1 MLGKLRDFSRSK
13 LAGVLIAIIII
24 PFVFWGMGSVFS
36 GGNANNVAKID
47 NKNISTQDFI
57 EYVNSSRINP
67 DDLRNNLDKNILEEI
82 LSQIISLQLL
92 KMEIEDASLI
102 ISDQIL
108 FNKIIKDK
116 KFQEN
121 NKFSRIKYEKFLLE
135 NNSSAVEYEAKLKD
149 SELQADLF
157 QYISGGV
164 ISPKFYTKNKYL
176 EETKKI
182 NVKYINL
189 EKLYKSEFTKDEI
202 EKYINDNIEELKTD
216 YITFS
221 YTEISPKTLIDG
233 DEFNKSFFN
242 ELDNLENDILNGL
255 NIKELKLKYNLDIK
269 EEVKYSD
276 LEKNKIYF
284 SEIYKNRNGE
294 KIQIIE
300 YDEFY
305 LLYEIN
311 KIEKLL
317 PQTGN
322 KEFRDKV
329 VEKLKNLEKFNYNK
343 EILQKIESKNFFDS
357 DFIKIAKNE
366 ENISSAQINSIDDST
381 LFNVDSLNLLYT
393 IPENDFLLIV
403 DNNMNVY
410 LTKVIDFEYNN
421 FNEQSEEF
429 NKSSIKSKFIL
440 KNYISMTYDD
450 YINSKYDVNIFN
462 NTIERLKNYFK

>member
-92 KMEIEDASLI
+92 KMEIDDASLI

-202 EKYINDNIEELKTD
+202 EKYINDNIEELKRD

-242 ELDNLENDILNGL
+242 ELDNLENDILNGS
-255 NIKELKLKYNLDIK
+255 NINELKLKYNLDLNEK
-269 EEVKYSD
+269 VKYSG
-276 LEKNKIYF
+276 LEKNKTYF

-305 LLYEIN
+305 LLYEIS

-317 PQTGN
+317 PETEKQ
-322 KEFRDKV
+322 EFRDKV

-429 NKSSIKSKFIL
+429 NKSSIKSKIIL
-440 KNYISMTYDD
+440 KNYISMAYDD

>member
-1 MLGKLRDFSRSK
+1 MLGKLRNFSRSK

-305 LLYEIN
+305 LLYEIS

-317 PQTGN
+317 PETG
-322 KEFRDKV
+322 KQEFRDKV

>member
-92 KMEIEDASLI
+92 KMEIDDASLI

-189 EKLYKSEFTKDEI
+189 EKLYKAEFTKDEI

-242 ELDNLENDILNGL
+242 ELDNLENDILNGS
-255 NIKELKLKYNLDIK
+255 NINELKLKYNLDLNEK
-269 EEVKYSD
+269 VKYSG
-276 LEKNKIYF
+276 LEKNKTYF

-305 LLYEIN
+305 LLYEIS

-317 PQTGN
+317 PETEKQ
-322 KEFRDKV
+322 EFRDKV

-357 DFIKIAKNE
+357 DFVKIAKNE
-366 ENISSAQINSIDDST
+366 GNINSAQINSIDDSS

-429 NKSSIKSKFIL
+429 NKSSIKSKIIL
-440 KNYISMTYDD
+440 KNYISMAYDD

>member
-1 MLGKLRDFSRSK
+1 MLSKLRDFSKSK
-13 LAGVLIAIIII
+13 LAGVLITIIII

-36 GGNANNVAKID
+36 GGNANNVAKVN

-67 DDLRNNLDKNILEEI
+67 EDLRNNLDKNILEEI

-92 KMEIEDASLI
+92 KMEIEEAKLI
-102 ISDQIL
+102 ISDEVL

-116 KFQEN
+116 KFLEN

-157 QYISGGV
+157 EYISGGV
-164 ISPKFYTKNKYL
+164 VSPNFYTKNKYL

-182 NVKYINL
+182 NVEYINL
-189 EKLYKSEFTKDEI
+189 DKLYKSEFTNNEI
-202 EKYINDNIEELKTD
+202 EKYINDNIEELKKD
-216 YITFS
+216 YISFS
-221 YTEISPKTLIDG
+221 YTEISPKTLTDSN
-233 DEFNKSFFN
+233 EFNKIFFN

-255 NIKELKLKYNLDIK
+255 SINELKLKYNLDLKKEIK
-269 EEVKYSD
+269 YID
-276 LEKNKIYF
+276 LEKNETYF
-284 SEIYKNRNGE
+284 SEIYNNRNGE

-300 YDEFY
+300 FDEYY
-305 LLYEIN
+305 LLYEID

-317 PQTGN
+317 PDTE
-322 KEFRDKV
+322 KPEFRDKV
-329 VEKLKNLEKFNYNK
+329 VEKLANLEKFNFNK
-343 EILQKIESKNFFDS
+343 ELLQKIESKNFFNS
-357 DFIKIAKNE
+357 DFIKIAKND
-366 ENISSAQINSIDDST
+366 ENIKSAQINSIDDSS

-410 LTKVIDFEYNN
+410 LTKIIDFEYKN
-421 FNEQSEEF
+421 FTEQSEDF

-440 KNYISMTYDD
+440 KNYISMAYDD
-450 YINSKYDVNIFN
+450 YINSKYDINIFN
-462 NTIERLKNYFK
+462 NTIDRLKNYFK

>member
-92 KMEIEDASLI
+92 KMEIDDASLI

-221 YTEISPKTLIDG
+221 YTEISPKTLIDV

-242 ELDNLENDILNGL
+242 ELDNLENDILNGS
-255 NIKELKLKYNLDIK
+255 NINELKLKYNLDLNEK
-269 EEVKYSD
+269 VKYSG
-276 LEKNKIYF
+276 LEKNKTYF

-305 LLYEIN
+305 LLYEIS

-317 PQTGN
+317 PETG
-322 KEFRDKV
+322 KQEFRDKV

-366 ENISSAQINSIDDST
+366 GNINSAQINSIDDSS

>member
-1 MLGKLRDFSRSK
+1 MLSKLRDFSKSK

-36 GGNANNVAKID
+36 GGNANNVAKVN

-67 DDLRNNLDKNILEEI
+67 EDLRNNLDKNILEEI

-92 KMEIEDASLI
+92 KMEIEEAKLI
-102 ISDQIL
+102 ISDEVL

-116 KFQEN
+116 KFLEN

-157 QYISGGV
+157 EYISGGV
-164 ISPKFYTKNKYL
+164 VSPNFYTKNKYL

-182 NVKYINL
+182 NVEYINL
-189 EKLYKSEFTKDEI
+189 DKLYKSEFTNNEI
-202 EKYINDNIEELKTD
+202 EKYINDNIEELKKD
-216 YITFS
+216 YISFS
-221 YTEISPKTLIDG
+221 YTEISPKTLTDSN
-233 DEFNKSFFN
+233 EFNKIFFN

-255 NIKELKLKYNLDIK
+255 SINELKLKYNLDLKKEIK
-269 EEVKYSD
+269 YID
-276 LEKNKIYF
+276 LEKNETYF
-284 SEIYKNRNGE
+284 SEIYNNRNGE

-317 PQTGN
+317 PDTE
-322 KEFRDKV
+322 KPEFRDKV
-329 VEKLKNLEKFNYNK
+329 VEKLANLEKFNFNK
-343 EILQKIESKNFFDS
+343 ELLQKIESKNFFNS
-357 DFIKIAKNE
+357 DFIKIAKND
-366 ENISSAQINSIDDST
+366 ENIKSAQINSIDDSS

-410 LTKVIDFEYNN
+410 LTKIIDFEYKN
-421 FNEQSEEF
+421 FTEQSEDF

-440 KNYISMTYDD
+440 KNYISMAYDD
-450 YINSKYDVNIFN
+450 YINSKYDINIFN
-462 NTIERLKNYFK
+462 NTIDRLKNYFK

>member
-1 MLGKLRDFSRSK
+1 MLGKLRNFSRSK

-202 EKYINDNIEELKTD
+202 EKYINDNIEELKRD

-242 ELDNLENDILNGL
+242 ELDNLENDILNGS
-255 NIKELKLKYNLDIK
+255 NINELKLKYNLDLNEK
-269 EEVKYSD
+269 VKYSG
-276 LEKNKIYF
+276 LEKNKTYF

-305 LLYEIN
+305 LLYEIS

-317 PQTGN
+317 PETG
-322 KEFRDKV
+322 KQEFRDKV

-357 DFIKIAKNE
+357 DFVKIAKNE
-366 ENISSAQINSIDDST
+366 ENINSAQINSIDDSS

>member
-92 KMEIEDASLI
+92 KMEIDDASLI

-305 LLYEIN
+305 LLYEIS

-317 PQTGN
+317 PETG
-322 KEFRDKV
+322 KQEFRDKV

-357 DFIKIAKNE
+357 DFVKIAKNE
-366 ENISSAQINSIDDST
+366 GNINSAQINSIDDSS

>member
-92 KMEIEDASLI
+92 KMEIDDASLI

-202 EKYINDNIEELKTD
+202 EKYINDNIEELKRD

-242 ELDNLENDILNGL
+242 ELDNLENDILNGS
-255 NIKELKLKYNLDIK
+255 NINELKLKYNLDLNEK
-269 EEVKYSD
+269 VKYSG
-276 LEKNKIYF
+276 LEKNKTYF

-305 LLYEIN
+305 LLYEIS

-317 PQTGN
+317 PETEKQ
-322 KEFRDKV
+322 EFRDKV

-357 DFIKIAKNE
+357 DFVKIAKNE
-366 ENISSAQINSIDDST
+366 GNINSAQINSIDDSS

-429 NKSSIKSKFIL
+429 NKSSIKSKIIL
-440 KNYISMTYDD
+440 KNYISMAYDD

>member
-92 KMEIEDASLI
+92 KMEIDDASLI

-233 DEFNKSFFN
+233 DESSLAPLLLAGAVDAFDVEWFCIQVFVCASGVYIDVK
-242 ELDNLENDILNGL
+242 
-255 NIKELKLKYNLDIK
+255 NIH
-269 EEVKYSD
+269 
-276 LEKNKIYF
+276 
-284 SEIYKNRNGE
+284 
-294 KIQIIE
+294 
-300 YDEFY
+300 
-305 LLYEIN
+305 
-311 KIEKLL
+311 
-317 PQTGN
+317 
-322 KEFRDKV
+322 
-329 VEKLKNLEKFNYNK
+329 
-343 EILQKIESKNFFDS
+343 
-357 DFIKIAKNE
+357 
-366 ENISSAQINSIDDST
+366 
-381 LFNVDSLNLLYT
+381 
-393 IPENDFLLIV
+393 
-403 DNNMNVY
+403 
-410 LTKVIDFEYNN
+410 
-421 FNEQSEEF
+421 
-429 NKSSIKSKFIL
+429 
-440 KNYISMTYDD
+440 
-450 YINSKYDVNIFN
+450 
-462 NTIERLKNYFK
+462 

>member
-202 EKYINDNIEELKTD
+202 EKYINDNIEELKRD

-242 ELDNLENDILNGL
+242 ELDNLENDILNGS
-255 NIKELKLKYNLDIK
+255 NINELKIKYKLDLK

-276 LEKNKIYF
+276 LEKNEIYF

-305 LLYEIN
+305 LLYEIS

-317 PQTGN
+317 PETG
-322 KEFRDKV
+322 KQEFRDKV

-357 DFIKIAKNE
+357 DFVKIAKNE
-366 ENISSAQINSIDDST
+366 ENINSAQINSIDDSS

-410 LTKVIDFEYNN
+410 LTKVINFEYNN

-429 NKSSIKSKFIL
+429 KKSSIKSKFIL
-440 KNYISMTYDD
+440 KNYISMAYDD
-450 YINSKYDVNIFN
+450 HINSKYDVNIFN

>member
-366 ENISSAQINSIDDST
+366 ENISSAQINSIDDSS

>member
-1 MLGKLRDFSRSK
+1 MLGKLRNFSRSK

>member
-92 KMEIEDASLI
+92 KMEIDDASLI

-242 ELDNLENDILNGL
+242 ELDNLENDILNGS
-255 NIKELKLKYNLDIK
+255 NINELKLKYNLDLNEK
-269 EEVKYSD
+269 VKYSG
-276 LEKNKIYF
+276 LEKNKTYF

-357 DFIKIAKNE
+357 DFVKIAKNE
-366 ENISSAQINSIDDST
+366 GNINSAQINSIDDSS

-429 NKSSIKSKFIL
+429 NKSSIKSKIIL
-440 KNYISMTYDD
+440 KNYISMAYDD

>member
-1 MLGKLRDFSRSK
+1 MLSKLRDFSKSK
-13 LAGVLIAIIII
+13 LAGVLITIIII

-36 GGNANNVAKID
+36 GGNANNVAKVN

-67 DDLRNNLDKNILEEI
+67 EDLRNNLDKNILEEI

-92 KMEIEDASLI
+92 KMEIEEAKLI
-102 ISDQIL
+102 ISDEVL

-116 KFQEN
+116 KFLEN

-157 QYISGGV
+157 EYISGGV
-164 ISPKFYTKNKYL
+164 VSPNFYTKNKYL

-182 NVKYINL
+182 NVEYINL
-189 EKLYKSEFTKDEI
+189 DKLYKSEFTNNEI
-202 EKYINDNIEELKTD
+202 EKYINDNIEELKKD
-216 YITFS
+216 YISFS
-221 YTEISPKTLIDG
+221 YTEISPKTLTDSN
-233 DEFNKSFFN
+233 EFNKIFFN

-255 NIKELKLKYNLDIK
+255 SINELKLKYNLDLK
-269 EEVKYSD
+269 KEVKYID
-276 LEKNKIYF
+276 LEKNETYF
-284 SEIYKNRNGE
+284 SEIYNNRNGE

-300 YDEFY
+300 FDEYY
-305 LLYEIN
+305 LLYEID

-317 PQTGN
+317 PDTE
-322 KEFRDKV
+322 KPEFRDKV
-329 VEKLKNLEKFNYNK
+329 VEKLANLEKFNFNK
-343 EILQKIESKNFFDS
+343 ELLQKIESKNFFDS
-357 DFIKIAKNE
+357 DFIKIAKND
-366 ENISSAQINSIDDST
+366 ENIKSAQINSIDDSS

-410 LTKVIDFEYNN
+410 LTKIIDFEYKN
-421 FNEQSEEF
+421 FTEQSEDF

-440 KNYISMTYDD
+440 KNYISMAYDD
-450 YINSKYDVNIFN
+450 YINSKYDINIFN
-462 NTIERLKNYFK
+462 NTIDRLKNYFK

>member
-1 MLGKLRDFSRSK
+1 MLGKLRNFSRSK

-92 KMEIEDASLI
+92 KMEIDDASLI

-242 ELDNLENDILNGL
+242 ELDNLENDILNGS
-255 NIKELKLKYNLDIK
+255 NINELKLKYNLDLNEK
-269 EEVKYSD
+269 VKYSG
-276 LEKNKIYF
+276 LEKNKTYF

-305 LLYEIN
+305 LLYEIS

-317 PQTGN
+317 PETG
-322 KEFRDKV
+322 KQEFRDKV

-429 NKSSIKSKFIL
+429 NKSSIKSKIIL
-440 KNYISMTYDD
+440 KNYISMAYDD

>member
-1 MLGKLRDFSRSK
+1 MLGKLRNFSRSK

-92 KMEIEDASLI
+92 KMEIDDASLI

-202 EKYINDNIEELKTD
+202 EKYINDNIEELKRD

-242 ELDNLENDILNGL
+242 ELDNLENDILNGS
-255 NIKELKLKYNLDIK
+255 NINELKLKYNLDLNEK
-269 EEVKYSD
+269 VKYSG
-276 LEKNKIYF
+276 LEKNKTYF

-305 LLYEIN
+305 LLYEIS

-317 PQTGN
+317 PETG
-322 KEFRDKV
+322 KQEFRDKV

-357 DFIKIAKNE
+357 DFVKIAKNE
-366 ENISSAQINSIDDST
+366 GNINSAQINSIDDSS

-429 NKSSIKSKFIL
+429 NKSSIKSKIIL
-440 KNYISMTYDD
+440 KNYISMAYDD

>member
-1 MLGKLRDFSRSK
+1 MLGKLRNFSRSK

-135 NNSSAVEYEAKLKD
+135 NNTSAVEYEAKLKD

-189 EKLYKSEFTKDEI
+189 EKLYKAEFTKEEI

-462 NTIERLKNYFK
+462 NTIDRLKNYFK

>member
-1 MLGKLRDFSRSK
+1 MLGKLRNFSRSK

-135 NNSSAVEYEAKLKD
+135 NNTSAVEYEAKLKD

-462 NTIERLKNYFK
+462 NTIDRLKNYFK

>member
-92 KMEIEDASLI
+92 KMEIDDASLI

-202 EKYINDNIEELKTD
+202 EKYINDNIEELKRD

-242 ELDNLENDILNGL
+242 ELDNLENDILNGS
-255 NIKELKLKYNLDIK
+255 NINELKLKYNLDLNEK
-269 EEVKYSD
+269 VKYSG

-317 PQTGN
+317 PETGN

-357 DFIKIAKNE
+357 DFVKIAKNE
-366 ENISSAQINSIDDST
+366 GNINSAQINSIDDSS

-429 NKSSIKSKFIL
+429 NKSSIKSKIIL
-440 KNYISMTYDD
+440 KNYISMAYDD

>member
-1 MLGKLRDFSRSK
+1 M
-13 LAGVLIAIIII
+13 
-24 PFVFWGMGSVFS
+24 
-36 GGNANNVAKID
+36 
-47 NKNISTQDFI
+47 
-57 EYVNSSRINP
+57 
-67 DDLRNNLDKNILEEI
+67 
-82 LSQIISLQLL
+82 
-92 KMEIEDASLI
+92 
-102 ISDQIL
+102 
-108 FNKIIKDK
+108 
-116 KFQEN
+116 
-121 NKFSRIKYEKFLLE
+121 
-135 NNSSAVEYEAKLKD
+135 
-149 SELQADLF
+149 
-157 QYISGGV
+157 
-164 ISPKFYTKNKYL
+164 

-202 EKYINDNIEELKTD
+202 EKYINDNIEELKRD

-242 ELDNLENDILNGL
+242 ELDNLENDILNGS
-255 NIKELKLKYNLDIK
+255 NINELKLKYNLDLNEK
-269 EEVKYSD
+269 VKYSG
-276 LEKNKIYF
+276 LEKNKTYF

-305 LLYEIN
+305 LLYEIS

-317 PQTGN
+317 PETEKQ
-322 KEFRDKV
+322 EFRDKV

-357 DFIKIAKNE
+357 DFVKIAKNE
-366 ENISSAQINSIDDST
+366 GNINSAQINSIDDSS

-429 NKSSIKSKFIL
+429 NKSSIKSKIIL
-440 KNYISMTYDD
+440 KNYISMAYDD

>member
-1 MLGKLRDFSRSK
+1 MLGKLRNFSRSK

-202 EKYINDNIEELKTD
+202 EKYISDNIEELKTD

-462 NTIERLKNYFK
+462 NTIDRLKNYFK

>member
-92 KMEIEDASLI
+92 KMEIDDASLI

-242 ELDNLENDILNGL
+242 ELDNLENDILNGS
-255 NIKELKLKYNLDIK
+255 NINELKLKYNLDLNEK
-269 EEVKYSD
+269 VKYSG
-276 LEKNKIYF
+276 LEKNKTYF

-305 LLYEIN
+305 LLYEIS

-317 PQTGN
+317 PETEKQ
-322 KEFRDKV
+322 EFRDKV

-357 DFIKIAKNE
+357 DFVKIAKNE
-366 ENISSAQINSIDDST
+366 GNINSAQINSIDDSS

-429 NKSSIKSKFIL
+429 NKSSIKSKIIL
-440 KNYISMTYDD
+440 KNYISMAYDD

>member
-92 KMEIEDASLI
+92 KMEIDDASLI

-202 EKYINDNIEELKTD
+202 EKYINDNIEELKRD

-242 ELDNLENDILNGL
+242 ELDNLENDILNGS
-255 NIKELKLKYNLDIK
+255 NINELKLKYNLDLNEK
-269 EEVKYSD
+269 VKYSG
-276 LEKNKIYF
+276 LEKNKTYF

-305 LLYEIN
+305 LLYEIS

-317 PQTGN
+317 PETG
-322 KEFRDKV
+322 KQEFRDKV

-357 DFIKIAKNE
+357 DFVKIAKNE
-366 ENISSAQINSIDDST
+366 GNINSAQINSIDDSS

>member
-1 MLGKLRDFSRSK
+1 MLGKLRNFSRSK

-189 EKLYKSEFTKDEI
+189 EKLYKAEFTKEEI

-221 YTEISPKTLIDG
+221 YTEISPKTLIDS

-462 NTIERLKNYFK
+462 NTIDRLKNYFK

>member
-1 MLGKLRDFSRSK
+1 MLGKLRNFSRSK

-305 LLYEIN
+305 LLYEIS

-317 PQTGN
+317 PETG
-322 KEFRDKV
+322 KQEFRDKV

-357 DFIKIAKNE
+357 DFVKIAKNE
-366 ENISSAQINSIDDST
+366 GNINSAQINSIDDSS

>member
-1 MLGKLRDFSRSK
+1 MLGKLRNFSRSK
-13 LAGVLIAIIII
+13 LAGVLVAIIII

-92 KMEIEDASLI
+92 KMEIDDASLI

-242 ELDNLENDILNGL
+242 ELDNLENDILNGS
-255 NIKELKLKYNLDIK
+255 NINELKLKYNLDLNEK
-269 EEVKYSD
+269 VKYSG
-276 LEKNKIYF
+276 LEKNKTYF

-305 LLYEIN
+305 LLYEIS

-317 PQTGN
+317 PETG
-322 KEFRDKV
+322 KQEFRDKV

-357 DFIKIAKNE
+357 DFVKIAKNE
-366 ENISSAQINSIDDST
+366 GNINSAQINSIDDSS

-429 NKSSIKSKFIL
+429 NKSSIKSKIIL
-440 KNYISMTYDD
+440 KNYISMAYDD

>member
-1 MLGKLRDFSRSK
+1 MLGKLRNFSRSK
-13 LAGVLIAIIII
+13 LAGVLVAIIII

-202 EKYINDNIEELKTD
+202 EKYINDNIAELKTD

>member
-1 MLGKLRDFSRSK
+1 MLGKLRNFSRSK

-189 EKLYKSEFTKDEI
+189 EKLYKAEFTKEEI

-221 YTEISPKTLIDG
+221 YTEISPKTLIDS

-242 ELDNLENDILNGL
+242 ELDNLENDILNGS
-255 NIKELKLKYNLDIK
+255 NINELKIKYKLDLK

>member
-1 MLGKLRDFSRSK
+1 MLGKLRNFSRSK
-13 LAGVLIAIIII
+13 LAGVLVAIIII

-202 EKYINDNIEELKTD
+202 EKYINDNIAELKTD

-242 ELDNLENDILNGL
+242 ELDNLENDILNGS
-255 NIKELKLKYNLDIK
+255 NINELKLKYNLDLNEK
-269 EEVKYSD
+269 VKYSG
-276 LEKNKIYF
+276 LEKNKTYF

-305 LLYEIN
+305 LLYEIS

-317 PQTGN
+317 PKTG
-322 KEFRDKV
+322 KQEFRDKV

-357 DFIKIAKNE
+357 DFVKIAKNE
-366 ENISSAQINSIDDST
+366 GNINSAQINSIDDSS

-429 NKSSIKSKFIL
+429 NKSSIKSKIIL
-440 KNYISMTYDD
+440 KNYISMAYDD

>member
-1 MLGKLRDFSRSK
+1 MLGKLRNFSRSK

-462 NTIERLKNYFK
+462 NTIDRLKNYFK

>member
-92 KMEIEDASLI
+92 KMEIDDASLI

-202 EKYINDNIEELKTD
+202 EKYINDNIEELKRD

-242 ELDNLENDILNGL
+242 ELDNLENDILNGS
-255 NIKELKLKYNLDIK
+255 NINELKLKYNLDLNEK
-269 EEVKYSD
+269 VKYSG
-276 LEKNKIYF
+276 LEKNKTYF

-305 LLYEIN
+305 LLYEIS

-317 PQTGN
+317 PETG
-322 KEFRDKV
+322 KQEFRDKV

-429 NKSSIKSKFIL
+429 NKSSIKSKIIL
-440 KNYISMTYDD
+440 KNYISMAYDD

>member
-1 MLGKLRDFSRSK
+1 MLSKLRDFSKSK
-13 LAGVLIAIIII
+13 LAGVLITIVII

-36 GGNANNVAKID
+36 GGNANNVAKVN

-67 DDLRNNLDKNILEEI
+67 EDLRNNLDKNILEEI

-92 KMEIEDASLI
+92 KMEIEEAKLI
-102 ISDQIL
+102 ISDEVL

-116 KFQEN
+116 KFLEN

-157 QYISGGV
+157 EYISGGV
-164 ISPKFYTKNKYL
+164 VSPNFYTKNKYL

-182 NVKYINL
+182 NVEYINL
-189 EKLYKSEFTKDEI
+189 DKLYKSEFTNNEI
-202 EKYINDNIEELKTD
+202 EKYINDNIEELKKD
-216 YITFS
+216 YISFS
-221 YTEISPKTLIDG
+221 YTEISPKTLTDSN
-233 DEFNKSFFN
+233 EFNKIFFN

-255 NIKELKLKYNLDIK
+255 SIDELKLKYNLDLK
-269 EEVKYSD
+269 KEVKYID
-276 LEKNKIYF
+276 LEKNETYF
-284 SEIYKNRNGE
+284 SEIYNNRNGE

-300 YDEFY
+300 FDEYY
-305 LLYEIN
+305 LLYEID

-317 PQTGN
+317 PDTE
-322 KEFRDKV
+322 KPEFRDKV
-329 VEKLKNLEKFNYNK
+329 VEKLANLEKFNFNK
-343 EILQKIESKNFFDS
+343 ELLQKIESKNFFNS
-357 DFIKIAKNE
+357 DFIKIAKND
-366 ENISSAQINSIDDST
+366 ENIKSAQINSIDDSS

-410 LTKVIDFEYNN
+410 LTKIIDFEYKN
-421 FNEQSEEF
+421 FTEQSEDF

-440 KNYISMTYDD
+440 KNYISMAYDD
-450 YINSKYDVNIFN
+450 YINSKYDINIFN

>member
-92 KMEIEDASLI
+92 KMEIDDASLI

-135 NNSSAVEYEAKLKD
+135 NNSSAIEYEAKLKD

-242 ELDNLENDILNGL
+242 ELDNLENDILNGS
-255 NIKELKLKYNLDIK
+255 NINELKLKYNLDLNEK
-269 EEVKYSD
+269 VKYSG
-276 LEKNKIYF
+276 LEKNKTYF

-357 DFIKIAKNE
+357 DFVKIAKNE
-366 ENISSAQINSIDDST
+366 GNINSAQINSIDDSS

>member
-1 MLGKLRDFSRSK
+1 MLSKLRDFSKSK
-13 LAGVLIAIIII
+13 LAGVLITIIII

-36 GGNANNVAKID
+36 GGNANNVAKVN

-67 DDLRNNLDKNILEEI
+67 EDLRNNLDKNILEEI

-92 KMEIEDASLI
+92 KMEIEEAKLI
-102 ISDQIL
+102 ISDEVL
-108 FNKIIKDK
+108 FNKIVKDK
-116 KFQEN
+116 KFLEN

-157 QYISGGV
+157 EYISGGV
-164 ISPKFYTKNKYL
+164 VSPNFYTKNKYL

-182 NVKYINL
+182 NVEYINL
-189 EKLYKSEFTKDEI
+189 DKLYKSEFTNNEI
-202 EKYINDNIEELKTD
+202 EKYINDNIEELKKD
-216 YITFS
+216 YISFS
-221 YTEISPKTLIDG
+221 YTEISPKTLTDSN
-233 DEFNKSFFN
+233 EFNKIFFN

-255 NIKELKLKYNLDIK
+255 SINELKLKYNLDLKKEIK
-269 EEVKYSD
+269 YID
-276 LEKNKIYF
+276 LEKNETYF
-284 SEIYKNRNGE
+284 SEIYNNRNGE

-300 YDEFY
+300 FDEYY
-305 LLYEIN
+305 LLYEID

-317 PQTGN
+317 PDTE
-322 KEFRDKV
+322 KPEFRDKV
-329 VEKLKNLEKFNYNK
+329 VEKLANLEKFNFNK
-343 EILQKIESKNFFDS
+343 ELLQKIESKNFFNS
-357 DFIKIAKNE
+357 DFIKIAKND
-366 ENISSAQINSIDDST
+366 ENIKSAQINSIDDSS

-410 LTKVIDFEYNN
+410 LTKIIDFEYKN
-421 FNEQSEEF
+421 FTDQSEDF

-440 KNYISMTYDD
+440 KNYISMAYDD
-450 YINSKYDVNIFN
+450 YINSKYDINIFN

>member
-242 ELDNLENDILNGL
+242 ELDNLENDILNGS
-255 NIKELKLKYNLDIK
+255 NINELKLKYNLDLNEK
-269 EEVKYSD
+269 VKYSG
-276 LEKNKIYF
+276 LEKNKTYF

-305 LLYEIN
+305 LLYEIS

-317 PQTGN
+317 PKTG
-322 KEFRDKV
+322 KQEFRDKV

-357 DFIKIAKNE
+357 DFVKIAKNE
-366 ENISSAQINSIDDST
+366 GNINSAQINSIDDSS

-429 NKSSIKSKFIL
+429 NKSSIKSKIIL
-440 KNYISMTYDD
+440 KNYISMAYDD

>member
-92 KMEIEDASLI
+92 KMEIDDASLI

-189 EKLYKSEFTKDEI
+189 EKLYKSEFTEDEI
-202 EKYINDNIEELKTD
+202 EKYINDNIEELKRD

-233 DEFNKSFFN
+233 DEFNKSF
-242 ELDNLENDILNGL
+242 LMNL
-255 NIKELKLKYNLDIK
+255 
-269 EEVKYSD
+269 
-276 LEKNKIYF
+276 
-284 SEIYKNRNGE
+284 
-294 KIQIIE
+294 II
-300 YDEFY
+300 
-305 LLYEIN
+305 
-311 KIEKLL
+311 
-317 PQTGN
+317 
-322 KEFRDKV
+322 
-329 VEKLKNLEKFNYNK
+329 
-343 EILQKIESKNFFDS
+343 
-357 DFIKIAKNE
+357 
-366 ENISSAQINSIDDST
+366 
-381 LFNVDSLNLLYT
+381 
-393 IPENDFLLIV
+393 
-403 DNNMNVY
+403 
-410 LTKVIDFEYNN
+410 
-421 FNEQSEEF
+421 
-429 NKSSIKSKFIL
+429 
-440 KNYISMTYDD
+440 
-450 YINSKYDVNIFN
+450 
-462 NTIERLKNYFK
+462 